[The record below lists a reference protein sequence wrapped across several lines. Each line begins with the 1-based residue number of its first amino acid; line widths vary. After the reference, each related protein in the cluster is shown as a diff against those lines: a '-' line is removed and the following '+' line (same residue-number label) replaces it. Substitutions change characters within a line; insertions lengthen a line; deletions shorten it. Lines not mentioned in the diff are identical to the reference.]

1 MKFGNTLYEKISEE
15 WHSYAVDYRGMTVVL
30 EGDDTSEKIDPAKI
44 NHEDFFRRYELSK
57 RGIEIFY
64 LAKREWALDRTMRL
78 MQRVDDL
85 RLEVDNPTE
94 VRRAVE
100 SLMSELDLVLGFL
113 ELNHTGFSKILKKFD
128 KRTGL
133 ATRDAK
139 LKELRLSHS
148 FLSGGGGDIGMAK
161 EQLEGL
167 AVRLDRIIARRT
179 NEGKKKKKNS
189 KNRYIFD

>member
-15 WHSYAVDYRGMTVVL
+15 WHSYAVDYRGMTLVL
-30 EGDDTSEKIDPAKI
+30 EGDDTSEKIDPSEI

-78 MQRVDDL
+78 MQRVDDDL

-100 SLMSELDLVLGFL
+100 SLGYELDLVLGFL

-148 FLSGGGGDIGMAK
+148 FLSGGGDIGMAK

-179 NEGKKKKKNS
+179 NEGKKKNS